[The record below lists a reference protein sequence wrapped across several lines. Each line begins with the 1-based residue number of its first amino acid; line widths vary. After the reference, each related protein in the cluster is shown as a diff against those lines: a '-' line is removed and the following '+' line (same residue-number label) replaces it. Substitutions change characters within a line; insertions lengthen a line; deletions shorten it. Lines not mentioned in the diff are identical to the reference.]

1 MSDFEARVEISDNE
15 DSDEEEEDND
25 YADDDDFPIE
35 EMTSIPKSNGK
46 VPLGKVSGRILM
58 KHKVTKNSYDPKLHF
73 ESICSVRIMRL

>member
-15 DSDEEEEDND
+15 DSEDEEEDND

-46 VPLGKVSGRILM
+46 VPLGKFPGRILM
-58 KHKVTKNSYDPKLHF
+58 EHF
-73 ESICSVRIMRL
+73 FF